1 MLVKELVEYG
11 QVQYHITVIKYRVQ
25 AFFDNGHFVSF
36 KVERKELS
44 LLHICKTVQLGK
56 IPVYRQAQHFLDL
69 TSVKVSFVVALKQI
83 LIAFMLLEVRNCLRY
98 TSSSTISRKFWS
110 FKRWLCMALIFVVRP
125 L

>member
-56 IPVYRQAQHFLDL
+56 IGIPSGAAFSRSDLGEGQLRCSPQTDPHTAFLC
-69 TSVKVSFVVALKQI
+69 
-83 LIAFMLLEVRNCLRY
+83 CLR
-98 TSSSTISRKFWS
+98 
-110 FKRWLCMALIFVVRP
+110 
-125 L
+125 